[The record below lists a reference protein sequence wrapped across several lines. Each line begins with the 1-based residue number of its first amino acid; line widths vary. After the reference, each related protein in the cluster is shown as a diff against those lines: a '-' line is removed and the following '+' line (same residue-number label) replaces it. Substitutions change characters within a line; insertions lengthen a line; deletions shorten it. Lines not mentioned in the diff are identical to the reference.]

1 MDSDERAK
9 RLKVSHS
16 PITSPKAPQN
26 VKLPSTPKAEVL
38 LPPSIGVPTPSF
50 AQSNPATQLLR
61 SPRESLKRH
70 ELSPLMLPRIHT
82 EGVDEEEWLRGQENS
97 GRLHSELTFSS
108 FQVDGRRQARYIHC
122 LKPRFSRFAALEKSP
137 GDLADIAVE
146 LDDDDDDDFR
156 SIRVEETSAVNVE
169 QIMVASLA
177 RRGTKSDA
185 SISAQENVATP
196 LLVSS
201 VPPSFPFLIESRGSE

>member
-1 MDSDERAK
+1 M
-9 RLKVSHS
+9 
-16 PITSPKAPQN
+16 
-26 VKLPSTPKAEVL
+26 
-38 LPPSIGVPTPSF
+38 
-50 AQSNPATQLLR
+50 
-61 SPRESLKRH
+61 
-70 ELSPLMLPRIHT
+70 
-82 EGVDEEEWLRGQENS
+82 
-97 GRLHSELTFSS
+97 
-108 FQVDGRRQARYIHC
+108 
-122 LKPRFSRFAALEKSP
+122 
-137 GDLADIAVE
+137 ADIAVE